1 MGATY
6 ASYLDLLRSLTG
18 TLTQLTE
25 VAKRKTQAVRQ
36 DDLAVLNECIKSEQA
51 LSLTLRGFEQKQ
63 RSVLAELSLTD
74 VRLRDLPNAAP
85 AELRMQT
92 KEVVE
97 ALQGAYKV
105 YRSASETALS
115 TIECNLHEIEKVLA
129 TQSEDVVLDYPTA
142 REPVDLPSALK
153 TDFRA

>member
-6 ASYLDLLRSLTG
+6 ASYLELLRSLTG

-36 DDLAVLNECIKSEQA
+36 DDLDVLNECIKSEQA
-51 LSLTLRGFEQKQ
+51 LSLSLRGFEQKQ
-63 RSVLAELSLTD
+63 QTALAELSLTGL
-74 VRLRDLPNAAP
+74 RLRDLPSAVP
-85 AELRMQT
+85 EELRMQT
-92 KEVVE
+92 KEIVE

-115 TIECNLHEIEKVLA
+115 TLECNLHEIEKILA
-129 TQSEDVVLDYPTA
+129 AQSEDVVLDYPSA
-142 REPVDLPSALK
+142 REPVDLPSSLK

>member
-6 ASYLDLLRSLTG
+6 ASYLELLCSLTD
-18 TLTQLTE
+18 TLTQLTD
-25 VAKRKTQAVRQ
+25 VAKRKTQAVHQ

-63 RSVLAELSLTD
+63 RAALAELSLTD
-74 VRLRDLPNAAP
+74 VRLRDLPGAVP
-85 AELRMQT
+85 PELYMRT
-92 KEVVE
+92 KDVVE
-97 ALQGAYKV
+97 TLQGAYKV

-115 TIECNLHEIEKVLA
+115 TLECNLHEIEKILA
-129 TQSEDVVLDYPTA
+129 AQSEDVVLDYPSA

>member
-6 ASYLDLLRSLTG
+6 ASYLELLRSLTG

-36 DDLAVLNECIKSEQA
+36 DDLDVLNECIKSEQA
-51 LSLTLRGFEQKQ
+51 LSLSLRGFEQKQ
-63 RSVLAELSLTD
+63 QTALAELSLTGL
-74 VRLRDLPNAAP
+74 RLRDLPSAAP
-85 AELRMQT
+85 EEFRMQT

-97 ALQGAYKV
+97 ALQSAYKI

-115 TIECNLHEIEKVLA
+115 TLECNLHEIEKILA
-129 TQSEDVVLDYPTA
+129 AQSEDVVLDYPAA
-142 REPVDLPSALK
+142 REPVDLPSSLK

>member
-6 ASYLDLLRSLTG
+6 ASYLELLRSLTG

-36 DDLAVLNECIKSEQA
+36 DDLDVLNECIKSEQA
-51 LSLTLRGFEQKQ
+51 LSLSLRGFEQKQ
-63 RSVLAELSLTD
+63 QTALAELSLTGL
-74 VRLRDLPNAAP
+74 RLRDLPSAAP
-85 AELRMQT
+85 EEFRMQT

-97 ALQGAYKV
+97 ALQSAYKI

-115 TIECNLHEIEKVLA
+115 TLECNLHEIEKILA
-129 TQSEDVVLDYPTA
+129 AQSEDVVLDYPAA
-142 REPVDLPSALK
+142 REPVDLPSS
-153 TDFRA
+153 